1 MSHMRDIG
9 ERIRV
14 AIVIAA
20 VWALMFGVSAS
31 GAAAAS
37 AADIIL
43 KNNDKAGVGLF
54 ACFKRHMTQRADAA
68 SDKAPG
74 TDHAGKHLCPC
85 CLAASVAAAVL
96 PERLAP
102 VLRPLQAQTPVSYCL
117 VAPSAPDGYSSPS
130 INGARAPPS
139 VI

>member
-31 GAAAAS
+31 GAAVAGAT
-37 AADIIL
+37 DTVL
-43 KNNDKAGVGLF
+43 KNNDKTAVGLF

-74 TDHAGKHLCPC
+74 TDYAGKHHCPC
-85 CLAASVAAAVL
+85 CLAASMAAAVL

-102 VLRPLQAQTPVSYCL
+102 VTRPLQAQRPVSYS
-117 VAPSAPDGYSSPS
+117 VAVTFARDGCSSPS

-139 VI
+139 IV

>member
-1 MSHMRDIG
+1 MRDIG

-31 GAAAAS
+31 GAAVAGAT
-37 AADIIL
+37 DTVL
-43 KNNDKAGVGLF
+43 KNNDKTAVGLF

-74 TDHAGKHLCPC
+74 TDYAGKHHCPC
-85 CLAASVAAAVL
+85 CLAASMAAAVL

-102 VLRPLQAQTPVSYCL
+102 VTRPLQAQRPVSYS
-117 VAPSAPDGYSSPS
+117 VAATFARDGCSSPS

-139 VI
+139 IV

>member
-1 MSHMRDIG
+1 MSHLRDIG

-37 AADIIL
+37 ATDIIL
-43 KNNDKAGVGLF
+43 KNNDKVGVGLF
-54 ACFKRHMTQRADAA
+54 ACFKRHMTQHADAA
-68 SDKAPG
+68 SDKAPA
-74 TDHAGKHLCPC
+74 TDYAGKHHCPC
-85 CLAASVAAAVL
+85 CLAATMAAAVL

-102 VLRPLQAQTPVSYCL
+102 VMRPLQAERPVSYS
-117 VAPSAPDGYSSPS
+117 VAATFARDGCSSPS

-139 VI
+139 IV

>member
-1 MSHMRDIG
+1 MSHMQDIG

-31 GAAAAS
+31 GAAAAGAS
-37 AADIIL
+37 DIIL

-54 ACFKRHMTQRADAA
+54 ACFKRHMTQHADAA

-74 TDHAGKHLCPC
+74 TDNAGKHHCPC
-85 CLAASVAAAVL
+85 CLAATMAAAVL

-102 VLRPLQAQTPVSYCL
+102 VSRPLRAQTPVSYC
-117 VAPSAPDGYSSPS
+117 VIATFAPDGYSSPS